1 MKTIGFNMAADK
13 KADKNAADLQQEAA
27 GQAEGKESDRKETDE
42 KAPAPVRSLV
52 QVAFDNGQNPLTYYN
67 DRFDLKQGDV
77 VYVEGKMEGRR
88 GHVVSLT
95 KTFKIRLS
103 DYKRVIGVA
112 DRSVKGRLYFGC
124 SHLISFDRNAL
135 PYEKVLTWMKAPE
148 PEGTEYVSGSDDETF
163 PLNDLGQMQVSDAVG
178 ARGVEYYRQNR
189 VCFLELDGHR
199 GRALVEG
206 TKTYEVEFTCE
217 DGEIC
222 GLVCDCLCAYHC
234 KHEVAVMLQLSETL
248 KCIEEKYAD
257 EYAESGYFS
266 AVSRELFFDVAATGQ
281 EKGSMEVEI

>member
-1 MKTIGFNMAADK
+1 MKTIGFDMAAE
-13 KADKNAADLQQEAA
+13 KNAADLQQETAEK
-27 GQAEGKESDRKETDE
+27 AEGKETDGKGTE
-42 KAPAPVRSLV
+42 KKNPAPVRSLV
-52 QVAFDNGQNPLTYYN
+52 QVAFDSGQNPLTYYN

-88 GHVVSLT
+88 GHVISLT

-112 DRSVKGRLYFGC
+112 DRSVKGRLYFGG

-148 PEGTEYVSGSDDETF
+148 SEGTEYVSGSDGETF
-163 PLNDLGQMQVSDAVG
+163 PLNDLGQMNVSDAVG
-178 ARGVEYYRQNR
+178 ERGVEYYRQNR
-189 VCFLELDGHR
+189 VCFLELDGCR

-217 DGEIC
+217 DGQIC
-222 GLVCDCLCAYHC
+222 GLVCDCPCAYHC

-281 EKGSMEVEI
+281 EKESIEVEI